1 MRELLLGAFQAGI
14 IAADPLAVVPPHLPV
29 PPRGRLVV
37 VGAGKAAAAMAQ
49 AVEQHY
55 RDLHLSGLVVTRYG
69 HGATT
74 RQIRVVEAAHPVPD
88 EAGLQAAEQLL
99 SLAQSLNEDDL
110 LLCLISGGGSA
121 LLAAPDGVTIAEM
134 AALTKELLRSGADIR
149 EINTVRKHLSRIQG
163 GRLAAAAAPARV
175 LSLIIS
181 DVAGDDLSS
190 IASGPTVP
198 DPTTFAEALAV
209 MDRYGLEF
217 PAARAHLAAGVRAE
231 RPETP
236 KPGDPLFERVT
247 NAIVANAQTML
258 EAAASYLAAQ
268 GFTPLILSD
277 SLTGEAR
284 EAAKF
289 HAALVRQVIHY
300 GQPVAPPCAI
310 ISGGETTVTVR
321 GQGRGGRNSEFL
333 LALALELGGLPGV
346 YALAGDSDGI
356 DGSEENAGAL
366 IDPASL
372 AAIGRA
378 EARRYL
384 DQNDSYGAFARTG
397 SLVITGPTRTN
408 VNDLRV
414 VVVGAS
420 GLAIRL

>member
-14 IAADPLAVVPPHLPV
+14 AAADPLAVVPPHLPA

-37 VGAGKAAAAMAQ
+37 VGAGKATAAMAQ

-55 RDLHLSGLVVTRYG
+55 RGLPLSGLVVTRYG
-69 HGATT
+69 HGAATA
-74 RQIRVVEAAHPVPD
+74 QIRVVEAAHPVPD
-88 EAGLQAAEQLL
+88 EAGLQAAEEILD
-99 SLAQSLNEDDL
+99 LAQSLNEDDL

-121 LLAAPDGVTIAEM
+121 LLAAPDGISMAEM
-134 AALTKELLRSGADIR
+134 AALTKALLRSGADIR

-175 LSLIIS
+175 LSLILS

-198 DPTTFAEALAV
+198 DPTTFASALAV

-217 PAARAHLAAGVRAE
+217 PAVRAHLAAGVCGE

-236 KPGDPLFERVT
+236 KPGDPRFERVD
-247 NAIVANAQTML
+247 NVIVANAQTML
-258 EAAASYLAAQ
+258 AAAAGYLAAQ

-289 HAALVRQVIHY
+289 HAALVRQVIRY

-333 LALALELGGLPGV
+333 LALALELNSLPGV
-346 YALAGDSDGI
+346 WALAGDSDGI
-356 DGSEENAGAL
+356 DGSEDNAGAV
-366 IDPASL
+366 IDPDSL
-372 AAIGRA
+372 AALGQA
-378 EARRYL
+378 EARRCL
-384 DQNDSYGAFARTG
+384 EQNDSYSAFARIG
-397 SLVITGPTRTN
+397 SLVMTGPTRTN
-408 VNDLRV
+408 VNDLRIV
-414 VVVGAS
+414 LVA
-420 GLAIRL
+420 AAT